1 MLKGKYVGLRAIG
14 EDDLE
19 PLRQWRNKP
28 ALRRF
33 FREYREISPEM
44 QRKWFESAVLNDP
57 RTRMFAI
64 ERLSDGALMGACG
77 LCYID
82 PINRNADFSIYL
94 GLDDLYVDDTF
105 AADAGQ
111 VMLEYGFDELN
122 LHRVWCEIYA
132 IDDAKQ
138 AFLPKLGFE
147 LEGRHKETHF
157 TEGKWV
163 DSLYYGLLS
172 SNCQRRT
179 LRA

>member
-1 MLKGKYVGLRAIG
+1 MLKGEQVGLRAI
-14 EDDLE
+14 EERDLE

-28 ALRRF
+28 EFRRF

-44 QRKWFESAVLNDP
+44 QRAWFDAKVLKDP
-57 RTRMFAI
+57 NTRMFAI
-64 ERLSDGALMGACG
+64 ERLADGALMGACG

-82 PINRNADFSIYL
+82 PINQNADFSIYL
-94 GLDDLYVDDTF
+94 GLDDLYIDDSY
-105 AADAGQ
+105 APDAGQ
-111 VMLEYGFDELN
+111 VLLDYGFGELN

-132 IDDAKQ
+132 IDTAKQ
-138 AFLPKLGFE
+138 DFLPKLGFE

-157 TEGKWV
+157 TKGEWV

>member
-1 MLKGKYVGLRAIG
+1 
-14 EDDLE
+14 
-19 PLRQWRNKP
+19 
-28 ALRRF
+28 
-33 FREYREISPEM
+33 
-44 QRKWFESAVLNDP
+44 
-57 RTRMFAI
+57 
-64 ERLSDGALMGACG
+64 
-77 LCYID
+77 
-82 PINRNADFSIYL
+82 
-94 GLDDLYVDDTF
+94 
-105 AADAGQ
+105 
-111 VMLEYGFDELN
+111 MLEYGFDELN